1 MASNLAWGRGGRLA
15 TAWAYAANEVR
26 KDMKDGKPG
35 VRSIYAIGVAGSAT
49 AFILNPAWS
58 TKVYGSFLRQTFW
71 FTARATAAIALP
83 IVGVATS
90 AQGLA
95 VIIPVVVGA
104 VVSDAIDED
113 EGLDNY
119 TGFLTAGIIGNDP
132 NYLTGDPN
140 DSGYFNVV
148 KNFKTVAETQPLTRA
163 LTWTLSE
170 TDKKVKSWEKILGF

>member
-1 MASNLAWGRGGRLA
+1 MASNAAWGKGTGLTFVWGHA
-15 TAWAYAANEVR
+15 VNEVR

-35 VRSIYAIGVAGSAT
+35 VRSIYAIGVAGAST
-49 AFILNPAWS
+49 AFILNPNWANG
-58 TKVYGSFLRQTFW
+58 VRGSVARATFW
-71 FTARATAAIALP
+71 FTVNATRYIALP

-95 VIIPVVVGA
+95 VIVPVVVGA
-104 VVSDAIDED
+104 VVSDIIDEE
-113 EGLDNY
+113 EGFDNY

-148 KNFKTVAETQPLTRA
+148 KNFDTVASTQPLSRA
-163 LTWTLSE
+163 LTWTLAE

>member
-1 MASNLAWGRGGRLA
+1 MASNLAWGRGGRLT
-15 TAWAYAANEVR
+15 TAWAFAANEVR
-26 KDMKDGKPG
+26 KDLKDGKVGP
-35 VRSIYAIGVAGSAT
+35 RSVLAVGGASLGT
-49 AFILNPAWS
+49 AFILNPSWS

-104 VVSDAIDED
+104 VVSDIIDEE
-113 EGLDNY
+113 EGFDNY
-119 TGFLTAGIIGNDP
+119 TGFLTAGNIGNDP
-132 NYLTGDPN
+132 NYLTGDSN

-148 KNFKTVAETQPLTRA
+148 QNFKTVAGSQPLTRG
-163 LTWTLSE
+163 LTWTLAE
-170 TDKKVKSWEKILGF
+170 TDKKVKSWERILGF